1 MTAIIQRCRSE
12 MQMQENLQESRINP
26 IVQLS
31 KHYYRRSKYE
41 AGESMWAAMNVF
53 VHYRKLTNFSMS
65 LLSEICL

>member
-31 KHYYRRSKYE
+31 KHYYRRSKHE
-41 AGESMWAAMNVF
+41 AGESMWAAMNIF
-53 VHYRKLTNFSMS
+53 IHYLKLTNFSMS